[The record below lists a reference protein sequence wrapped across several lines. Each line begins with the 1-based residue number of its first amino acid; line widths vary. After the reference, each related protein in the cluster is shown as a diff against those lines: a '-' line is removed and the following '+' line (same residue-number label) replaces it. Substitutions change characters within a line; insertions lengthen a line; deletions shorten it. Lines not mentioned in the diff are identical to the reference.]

1 MLSSLGEDYTLDP
14 AGGSVD
20 EDRSYLAS
28 MLKSFSDLE
37 KGELAVR
44 AVPAVEVLNG
54 CGVPDLGKKVGEQL
68 NSLGVP
74 VAGTAGNAKVVVE
87 GEEVNDFTHEVSTIV
102 YRSEDARV
110 EAFARYL
117 GILLSIEDVKFEP
130 GPETEIVIIA
140 GRDLA
145 V

>member
-1 MLSSLGEDYTLDP
+1 M
-14 AGGSVD
+14 
-20 EDRSYLAS
+20 
-28 MLKSFSDLE
+28 
-37 KGELAVR
+37 
-44 AVPAVEVLNG
+44 
-54 CGVPDLGKKVGEQL
+54 GEQL

-117 GILLSIEDVKFEP
+117 GILLSIEDVRFEP
-130 GPETEIVIIA
+130 GPEAEIVIIA